1 MFSVAYE
8 TEDLSKLILQAY
20 TSISYL
26 SLLCSKKSCKH
37 MQSQNNG
44 TQLRSYVSYR
54 DMSAHIVRKAY
65 HDHHD
70 IFC

>member
-1 MFSVAYE
+1 MFSEAYE

-26 SLLCSKKSCKH
+26 SLLYSEKSCKH

-44 TQLRSYVSYR
+44 T
-54 DMSAHIVRKAY
+54 
-65 HDHHD
+65 
-70 IFC
+70 